1 LNRDLRGRRHHPH
14 RAPGQGRALPAAH
27 VTAQEIELGAG
38 RPESLAGR
46 WAAKEAVLKA
56 LGVGIGEVPL
66 TDIEIAAEGTRP
78 VVRLQAAAA
87 ELAGTAGLTDWQV
100 TISHDGDYAVAFVV
114 ATGVSLET

>member
-1 LNRDLRGRRHHPH
+1 MISVGADIIRIARLDKGERFLRR
-14 RAPGQGRALPAAH
+14 
-27 VTAQEIELGAG
+27 VFTAQEIELCAG

>member
-1 LNRDLRGRRHHPH
+1 MISVGADIIRIARLDKGERFLRRVFT
-14 RAPGQGRALPAAH
+14 AL
-27 VTAQEIELGAG
+27 EIELCAG
-38 RPESLAGR
+38 RPESLPGR